1 MRKLLLICF
10 IMLSIVGCGKKT
22 FSPEEKYERVARYQK
37 LIWKDSLTE
46 DEKKF
51 KEEMDEVVAG
61 LALKADDQDSKQWMA
76 ALLKYDEEETRKSIE
91 EFRKEQE
98 AEKTKSKGKIS
109 F

>member
-10 IMLSIVGCGKKT
+10 VILAIVGCGKKVLT
-22 FSPEEKYERVARYQK
+22 PEEKYERVARYQK
-37 LIWKDSLTE
+37 LIWKSDLTE

-61 LALKADDQDSKQWMA
+61 LALKSDDKDSKEWMA
-76 ALLKYDEEETRKSIE
+76 AFMKYEQNETAEIIE
-91 EFRKEQE
+91 KVRKEKTE
-98 AEKTKSKGKIS
+98 EKKSGKIS

>member
-1 MRKLLLICF
+1 
-10 IMLSIVGCGKKT
+10 
-22 FSPEEKYERVARYQK
+22 
-37 LIWKDSLTE
+37 
-46 DEKKF
+46 
-51 KEEMDEVVAG
+51 MDEVVAG
-61 LALKADDQDSKQWMA
+61 LALKADDQDSKEWMA